1 MYYEVWWHILPRS
14 SIDLCIFT
22 AHIQFYEHFTS
33 MHELLSTSFGSESC
47 NEILINMFDSILF
60 YCFSDENIL
69 YTSITLSL
77 TFIWKYNFKKNVDT
91 TNFHQCSKHEPRHE
105 RQWDGCCPPH
115 GSIVSAWCGW
125 FVFSIL
131 LNFIDKLFH
140 TQYPSEYRC
149 VFHHILYT
157 FNTLCAGITPLGW
170 ANDKK
175 TANSASSE

>member
-1 MYYEVWWHILPRS
+1 MHIYS
-14 SIDLCIFT
+14 S
-22 AHIQFYEHFTS
+22 Y
-33 MHELLSTSFGSESC
+33 
-47 NEILINMFDSILF
+47 SILWALYKHARIFIDVVWLWILQWNPDKYVWF
-60 YCFSDENIL
+60 YFILLFSDENIL

-131 LNFIDKLFH
+131 LNFINKLFH
-140 TQYPSEYRC
+140 TQYPSESRC

-157 FNTLCAGITPLGW
+157 FNTLCAGITPWGW